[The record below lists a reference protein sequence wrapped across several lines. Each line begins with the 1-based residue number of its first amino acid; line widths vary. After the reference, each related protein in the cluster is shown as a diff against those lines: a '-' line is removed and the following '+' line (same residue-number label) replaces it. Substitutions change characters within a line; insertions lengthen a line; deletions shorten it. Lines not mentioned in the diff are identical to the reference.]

1 MRQEIREGIAGYEDG
16 AKNRPGGRV
25 LMRLIGLSTLL
36 GAFAVGAYYGAFSWI
51 AVFALG
57 SLNFVGTAP
66 TQIEDRVHFEAKAGN
81 SDITAL
87 KPGIAGLLAGAFL
100 TSLGI
105 VAALHGLG
113 YFVHRLF

>member
-1 MRQEIREGIAGYEDG
+1 MRQEIRDGIAGYEDG

-25 LMRLIGLSTLL
+25 MIRLIGLSTL

-51 AVFALG
+51 IVFALG
-57 SLNFVGTAP
+57 GLNFVGTAP
-66 TQIEDRVHFEAKAGN
+66 TQIEDRVHFEAKRGN

-87 KPGIAGLLAGAFL
+87 KPGIGGLLAGAFI

-105 VAALHGLG
+105 IAAIHGFGCLA
-113 YFVHRLF
+113 HRLF

>member
-1 MRQEIREGIAGYEDG
+1 MRQEIREGIAGYDDG
-16 AKNRPGGRV
+16 AKNRPRGRV
-25 LMRLIGLSTLL
+25 MMRLIGLGTFL
-36 GAFAVGAYYGAFSWI
+36 GAFALGAYYGVFSWV
-51 AVFALG
+51 AVCVLG

-81 SDITAL
+81 TDITAL
-87 KPGIAGLLAGAFL
+87 KPGIGGLLVGVFV

-113 YFVHRLF
+113 YLVSRLF